1 MSTRTSLGGEDAAW
15 LHMEERENPMVVSG
29 VLELDARV
37 TVDAVRARLRE
48 RLVPMLR
55 FSSRVRDRGLGGAP
69 TFEPCDVDLEWHVPE
84 RTVGSEAELFA
95 FVGSEVGTLLEL
107 SRPLWR
113 VHVIQREPGGTTLL
127 FRVHHAVADGF
138 SLLSVLLSL
147 CDASRDAGPHS
158 KVVDRGRARGS
169 LLGYARAALRLLVLP
184 PDPRS
189 TLKAPL
195 GTDKRI
201 AWTRPISL
209 DLVKSAAHAHG
220 ATVND
225 LLVAAIAGALRQTL
239 VRRRERCRDVRA
251 MVPVNLREGS
261 PAPDEGNH
269 FGLVVLDLP
278 VSVGDAHARLA
289 AVKASMDVRKA
300 TREAVVAHVILR
312 AMGFLPR
319 ALEGLGVA
327 FFATKSSL
335 VLTNVPGPKERVAFL
350 GATVDRILFWVPQS
364 GRMGLGVSVFS
375 YAGAVTVGVMSDARV
390 IDDPAELARAIE
402 REVHDLLP
410 SA

>member
-1 MSTRTSLGGEDAAW
+1 
-15 LHMEERENPMVVSG
+15 MEEPENPMVVSG

-37 TVDAVRARLRE
+37 TADAVRARLGE
-48 RLVPMLR
+48 RLVPMVR

-69 TFEPCDVDLEWHVPE
+69 TFEPCDVDLAWHVPE
-84 RTVGSEAELFA
+84 RTVGSEGELFA
-95 FVGSEVGTLLEL
+95 FVGAEVGTLLDAT
-107 SRPLWR
+107 RPLWR

-127 FRVHHAVADGF
+127 FRVHHAIADGF

-147 CDASRDAGPHS
+147 CDAPHEAAQPPKGS
-158 KVVDRGRARGS
+158 GRSLGS
-169 LLGYARAALRLLVLP
+169 LLGYTRSALRLLFLP

-195 GTDKRI
+195 GTEKRI

-225 LLVAAIAGALRQTL
+225 LLVSAIAGALRQTF

-261 PAPDEGNH
+261 PSADEGNH

-278 VSVGDAHARLA
+278 VSIGDAHARLA

-335 VLTNVPGPKERVAFL
+335 VLTNVPGPKERVSFL

-375 YAGAVTVGVMSDARV
+375 YAGSVTVGVMSDARV

-402 REVHDLLP
+402 REVRDLLP
-410 SA
+410 ST